1 MDKKLTRVCKIAD
14 IPGGEG
20 RKFLFKGEEIGIF
33 NLGNEILAV
42 SNRCPHQGGPL
53 SDGIV
58 TGTEVICPIHGR
70 KVNLKTGCVA
80 HEEAKVKVYEVVLQ
94 EGDVFLK
101 A

>member
-1 MDKKLTRVCKIAD
+1 MDRLFKAGRPGE
-14 IPGGEG
+14 IPLGEG
-20 RKFLFKGEEIGIF
+20 RKLSCQGEEIGIF

-58 TGTEVICPIHGR
+58 TGHEVICPMHGR

-80 HEEAKVKVYEVVLQ
+80 NEKEKIKRYEVVLK
-94 EGDVFLK
+94 EGEIFLK
-101 A
+101 C